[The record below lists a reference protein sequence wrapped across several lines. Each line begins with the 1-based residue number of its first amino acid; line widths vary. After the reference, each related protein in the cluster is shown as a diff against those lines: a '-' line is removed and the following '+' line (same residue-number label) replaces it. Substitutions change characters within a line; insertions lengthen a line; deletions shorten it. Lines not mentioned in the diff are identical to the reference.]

1 MRKVKDFLKVTILGG
16 LIVLLPV
23 AILVFLIKWLV
34 DLISDVVDP
43 LSDVLVDELSLADYI
58 ADIISITVVVF
69 ILFVLG
75 MLVKTQFG
83 TFIYE
88 VVEKRILRIA
98 PGYSAIR
105 ESIGHILGHARP
117 AFSQVALAQ
126 LDESETLVTAFV
138 TDTHP
143 NGRYTVFVPTGPN
156 PTSGNIYHINK
167 KYVHIVDISVD
178 EAMRSIVS
186 CGAGSKSLISKY
198 VVDNQS

>member
-1 MRKVKDFLKVTILGG
+1 MRKVKDFLKTTILGG

-88 VVEKRILRIA
+88 VLEKRILRIA

-167 KYVHIVDISVD
+167 KYVHSVDISVD

>member
-1 MRKVKDFLKVTILGG
+1 MRKVKDFLKTTILGG

-88 VVEKRILRIA
+88 VLEKRILRIA